1 MRVPSSVTS
10 IEIDVSTWY
19 VRSQGGVRVGRENN
33 RNMAFSGST
42 RVSVAPV
49 VLQVLPSMVGG
60 GVERGTVELAAALV
74 EAGWTALVASSG
86 GPMVRELDRVGAQHI
101 ALPVQS
107 KRPFTMYRNA
117 GRLAAVIREYGV
129 ELVHARSRAP
139 AWSAMVAAR
148 RTGVHFVTTVH
159 GPYGFGIPFKRLY
172 NSVMTRGERVIAISE
187 FIRGYILE
195 NYRNVDPAIVR
206 VIHRGVNTEIFDPE
220 KVSAARVIQ
229 LAEQWRLP
237 DGVPVVM
244 LPGRLTRWKG
254 HRLLL
259 EALVHL
265 KDRQMRCLI
274 VGDGREG
281 YHREIEALVQKL
293 GLQSAV
299 HLVGDCR
306 DMAAAYKIADVV
318 VSASTEPEAFGRVV
332 AEAQAIGT
340 PVIAPDHGAA
350 PEIVEENVTGW
361 LVPPRDPV
369 ALADALEKA
378 LALGTTAREVLA
390 NRAIA
395 RMRAKFSTAKMCAA
409 TLDVYRELLHR
420 TPVVPGDFG

>member
-1 MRVPSSVTS
+1 
-10 IEIDVSTWY
+10 
-19 VRSQGGVRVGRENN
+19 
-33 RNMAFSGST
+33 MAFSGST
-42 RVSVAPV
+42 RVSSAPV
-49 VLQVLPSMVGG
+49 VLQVLPSLVGG
-60 GVERGTVELAAALV
+60 GVERGTIEMAAALTD
-74 EAGWTALVASSG
+74 AGWTALVASSG

-101 ALPVQS
+101 TLPVQS
-107 KRPFTMYRNA
+107 KRPSTMYRNI
-117 GRLAAVIREYGV
+117 GRLERVIRQHGV

-139 AWSAMVAAR
+139 AWSAMFAAR
-148 RTGVHFVTTVH
+148 RTGAHFVTTVH
-159 GPYGFGIPFKRLY
+159 GPYGFGLPLKRLY

-187 FIRGYILE
+187 FIRGYILD
-195 NYRNVDPAIVR
+195 NYRKVDPAVIR

-237 DGVPVVM
+237 DGVPVIM

-254 HRLLL
+254 HRVLL
-259 EALVHL
+259 EALVHIR
-265 KDRQMRCLI
+265 DRQIRCLI

-281 YHREIEALVQKL
+281 YRRELELLVQKL
-293 GLQSAV
+293 GLQSMV

-332 AEAQAIGT
+332 AEAQAIGK

-350 PEIVEENVTGW
+350 PEIIEDDVTGW
-361 LVPPRDPV
+361 LVPPQDPV
-369 ALADALEKA
+369 ALAGALDKA
-378 LALGTTAREVLA
+378 LALDTAAREALA

-395 RMRAKFSTAKMCAA
+395 RIRNEFTTARMCAA
-409 TLDVYRELLHR
+409 TIDVYRELLHR
-420 TPVVPGDFG
+420 DPVVPGGVG